1 MTPLPSDRE
10 VETHAFDILRFYEPL
25 AAKAGAAGLPQTLRD
40 DGEVACDGARHLVS
54 STRYAVNFAR
64 AHARKGGEKYRE
76 YARAAWDFVA
86 KAHLRSDG
94 SMVWVAYPDKPD
106 DRSQKAYGAA
116 FLVLSS
122 AWACRAG
129 VTGADSVRLAL
140 RGLDRFEDRSGLLA
154 DDIDAAGGFSPYRG
168 QNCNMHAVEALLAV
182 WHATGD
188 RRSLDRAARTA
199 RRFCL
204 ELAGQA
210 GGWIWEHY
218 DADWRADMDFHRDN
232 PRDLYRP
239 WGFQVGHQT
248 EWAKLLCQLS
258 LTPCAEAWMLPTA
271 RELLNSA
278 CKAGWDARHG
288 GLFYGLK
295 EDRSLF
301 DDEKHFWVQA
311 ESFAAARLV
320 AGLTGCEEAAGWARA
335 LWDYSQDKFAIR
347 ELGGV
352 WRRVL
357 TRDHRPT
364 DGTLAVPGGKV
375 DYHTFGACLDTLI

>member
-1 MTPLPSDRE
+1 MSSPSDSA
-10 VETHAFDILRFYEPL
+10 VESHAFAILRFYEPL
-25 AAKAGAAGLPQTLRD
+25 AAKAGARGLPQTIRD
-40 DGEVACDGARHLVS
+40 DGAVTCDGARHLVS

-64 AHARKGGEKYRE
+64 AHARRGGARYRE
-76 YARAAWDFVA
+76 FARAAWEFVE
-86 KAHLRSDG
+86 KTHLHADG
-94 SMVWVAYPDKPD
+94 SMTWIAYPDKAD
-106 DRSQKAYGAA
+106 DKSQKAYGAA
-116 FLVLSS
+116 FLTLAS
-122 AWACRAG
+122 AWAFRAG
-129 VTGADSVRLAL
+129 VAAADRVALAL
-140 RGLDRFEDRSGLLA
+140 RGLDRFEDTTGLLA
-154 DDIDAAGGFSPYRG
+154 DDLDAEGKFSAYRG

-204 ELAGQA
+204 ELAATA

-218 DADWRADMDFHRDN
+218 DADWRPDFDFHKDN

-258 LTPCAEAWMLPTA
+258 LTPASEAWMRPAA
-271 RELLNSA
+271 RELLVSA
-278 CKAGWDARHG
+278 CRAGWDTGHG

-295 EDRSLF
+295 QDRSLF

-320 AGLTGCEEAAGWARA
+320 AKLTGCSESAEWATR
-335 LWDYSQDKFAIR
+335 LWTYAQDKFVIR

-357 TRDHRPT
+357 TRDHRAT
-364 DGTLAVPGGKV
+364 DGTLAVPGGKA
-375 DYHTFGACLDTLI
+375 DYHTFGACLDTLV